1 VSDKP
6 LKVGRVDADR
16 YPESL
21 FVDARRVLSDF
32 PPPDAEAAATRDR
45 MLRLLDDG
53 PRVLSRLGGPDHFTA
68 SALVVDPVGQ
78 RVLLCL
84 HGRMHRW
91 VQMGG
96 HLEPEDETLAGG
108 ALREAVEESGISDLW
123 LVPEPI
129 GLDIHSVNCK
139 SGPSR
144 HFDVRFAAVAPPGA
158 REQVSDESADLGW
171 FPYDDLPS
179 PLAHATAPLVPAAL
193 EALRRTPSR
202 PAP

>member
-1 VSDKP
+1 M
-6 LKVGRVDADR
+6 DADG

-21 FVDARRVLSDF
+21 FVDARRVLSAF
-32 PPPDAEAAATRDR
+32 PPPDAEAAAARDD
-45 MLRLLDDG
+45 MLRLLDAG
-53 PRVLSRLGGPDHFTA
+53 PRVLSRHGGPDHVTA
-68 SALVVDPVGQ
+68 SALVIDPVSE

-96 HLEPEDETLAGG
+96 HCEPEDETLAG
-108 ALREAVEESGISDLW
+108 AARREAIEESGIPDLW
-123 LVPEPI
+123 VVPEPI
-129 GLDIHSVNCK
+129 GLDIHPVNCK

-144 HFDVRFAAVAPPGA
+144 HFDVRFAAVARPGA
-158 REQVSDESADLGW
+158 REQVSDESADLAW

-179 PLAHATAPLVPAAL
+179 PLAHATAPLIPAAL